1 MATAARSLSNA
12 IPEDVKASVRSLVVE
27 ARGKKKIL
35 KSLLPILG
43 LVKLIKVKLAIL
55 ALFGI
60 ALIAKKALLVSLIAL
75 VLSKFLFI
83 KKLLS
88 KGKEESGHSS
98 GGGWGGHESFSSYG
112 DYGSHSQPAHS
123 IAYSGHKP
131 VRK

>member
-98 GGGWGGHESFSSYG
+98 GGWGGHESFSSYG